1 MLHSFISTTHTY
13 LGPSPFFPAAA
24 VGISLASAKSIG
36 SIQVDSFVSRFHQ
49 YQSMFERLH
58 ALSQPGRSMC
68 RGLDGPLGL
77 LSSSSTGHKRMT
89 HQMQARR
96 VDWSVPD
103 LSLRRQSGLWLPK
116 MSVRVSTLSS
126 KKNRP
131 RTTMRMSSST
141 QRLIRLSISAGGK
154 PSPLHP
160 HAQSSQMKRGQ
171 EDKQIAKK
179 QIGEQ
184 KGERE
189 SKEAGSQTGSDLA
202 SCTAF
207 SAASTS
213 TVSSP
218 PSVEEAL

>member
-1 MLHSFISTTHTY
+1 
-13 LGPSPFFPAAA
+13 
-24 VGISLASAKSIG
+24 
-36 SIQVDSFVSRFHQ
+36 
-49 YQSMFERLH
+49 
-58 ALSQPGRSMC
+58 
-68 RGLDGPLGL
+68 
-77 LSSSSTGHKRMT
+77 
-89 HQMQARR
+89 
-96 VDWSVPD
+96 
-103 LSLRRQSGLWLPK
+103 

-160 HAQSSQMKRGQ
+160 HGQSCQMR